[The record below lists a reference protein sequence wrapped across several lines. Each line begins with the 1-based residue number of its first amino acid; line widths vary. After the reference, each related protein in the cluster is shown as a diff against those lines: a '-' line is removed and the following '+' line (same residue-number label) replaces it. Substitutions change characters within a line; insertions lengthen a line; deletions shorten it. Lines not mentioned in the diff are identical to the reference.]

1 MINKENF
8 SFIPG
13 GKKRETKAE
22 GKALSASRLVPAEEM
37 RDKIVAEIISE
48 QIGKGLKTE
57 EMDLREKGAA
67 ATRQIMQYLLEKYT
81 IEEREGSGPRRNL
94 DLFKFA
100 AKGSDKDNLFRL
112 NRFLKEKAGFEIDFS
127 DHAIAAIGGE
137 AMGPENFRRYLNSL
151 ALETEQEEE
160 NSQTRQSAI

>member
-1 MINKENF
+1 MVNKEKF

-13 GKKRETKAE
+13 GKKPELKGE
-22 GKALSASRLVPAEEM
+22 GEAMSASRLIPAEQM
-37 RDKIVAEIISE
+37 QDKIVAEIISE

-67 ATRQIMQYLLEKYT
+67 ATRQILQYLLEKYT
-81 IEEREGSGPRRNL
+81 IEERDGSGPRRNL

-100 AKGSDKDNLFRL
+100 AKGPDKDNLFRL

-137 AMGPENFRRYLNSL
+137 AMGPDNFRRYLNSL
-151 ALETEQEEE
+151 ALETEREEE
-160 NSQTRQSAI
+160 NGRARQSAV